1 MPNNADATKRQ
12 HGGRP
17 YSAAL
22 ATYTDSNCREEIVGY
37 TVLCFRRDPFRP
49 DPCNLCWRLRD
60 VSHNVSGAEEID
72 HHEADL
78 RL

>member
-1 MPNNADATKRQ
+1 MPNNADATKGNMM
-12 HGGRP
+12 GGHTVQLLP
-17 YSAAL
+17 LTQIAL
-22 ATYTDSNCREEIVGY
+22 QRGDCQLHC
-37 TVLCFRRDPFRP
+37 LCFRRDPFRL

-60 VSHNVSGAEEID
+60 FSHNVSGAEEID